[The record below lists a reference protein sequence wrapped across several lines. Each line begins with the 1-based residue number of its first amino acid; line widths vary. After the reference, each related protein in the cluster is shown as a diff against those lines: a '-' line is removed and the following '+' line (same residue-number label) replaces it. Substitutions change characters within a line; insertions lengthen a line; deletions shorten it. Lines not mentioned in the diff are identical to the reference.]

1 MRSIR
6 WTILLITGVLIFVLA
21 LAISLYAGITQR
33 NSAIEAAKLEAQA
46 MAESHAAAINAELEV
61 AMDTARTLA
70 QSLEGIKD
78 SGLQINRA
86 AVDTMLI
93 RVLQENPSFLGT
105 YTAWEPNTFDG
116 LDEQYVN
123 QPGSDAS
130 GRYIPYW
137 VRSGGKII
145 VEPLIDY
152 EVEGAGDYYQIPKK
166 TGKEALIDPYWYE
179 IDGKQV
185 LLCSMVVPLHINMIA
200 PVKAENQF
208 AGITGVDIG
217 LDFLQQ
223 QTDNFNEFNGKAK
236 MIIFSNN
243 GTIAGMTGKPE
254 LVGKSIDA
262 VHADWQEDLE
272 YIQKGE
278 TITQEDEGNIM
289 VLVPIRVG
297 QTTTPWAVN
306 VLIPMDEITRP
317 ANASMLR
324 MFLISAVLMLVA
336 LGVIWFFSG
345 QIANPIKTIAWGA
358 RLLSQGDANVTGI
371 DRKVIQRINSRK
383 DELGDTGK
391 AFSALIAYFNEMA
404 NQANAIADG
413 DLRASVKPK
422 GETDLL
428 GNAFVRM
435 VAGLRNAITNV
446 QSNAAQ
452 VNQASEQL
460 ASAANQAGQATT
472 QISTTIQ
479 QVARGTSQQSE
490 SVNAT
495 AASVEQMSRAIQGVA
510 KGAQEQ
516 AAAVANASTITA
528 QLSTLI
534 AQVAGNAEAV
544 LNQASSAADAARSG
558 AKTVEATLNGMRS
571 IQNKVGLSAAKV
583 QEMGSRSEQVGVIL
597 TTIEDIASQTNL
609 LALNAAIE
617 AARAGEAGKGFAVV
631 ADEVR
636 KLAERSANATREI
649 GDLIKAIQHS
659 VADAVSAMNDGA
671 KEVENG
677 VSLAGSSGQALSA
690 ILQAAEAVNQQARQA
705 AEASKRMAD
714 SANQLVSSVDSVSAV
729 VEENTAATEEMAAS
743 SSEVT
748 RAIENIASISE
759 ENSAAVEE
767 VSASTEEMAAQ
778 VEEVTASASA
788 LADLARSLQQ
798 VVNQFRLS

>member
-1 MRSIR
+1 MSVVPPKIDERQEHHISFFHSIKGQL
-6 WTILLITGVLIFVLA
+6 ILAFLAFALTPFILYALLSNIQSQKALEQSIHANFAIQADMVTNYVDEYLHQNLLDIQTLAGTNRVASMDPQKVQEAVEQYFKLWGKYETMFVTDTNGTTVGCSDGKTYELGERAYIKLA
-21 LAISLYAGITQR
+21 LQGKVNIS
-33 NSAIEAAKLEAQA
+33 
-46 MAESHAAAINAELEV
+46 
-61 AMDTARTLA
+61 
-70 QSLEGIKD
+70 
-78 SGLQINRA
+78 
-86 AVDTMLI
+86 
-93 RVLQENPSFLGT
+93 
-105 YTAWEPNTFDG
+105 
-116 LDEQYVN
+116 
-123 QPGSDAS
+123 
-130 GRYIPYW
+130 
-137 VRSGGKII
+137 
-145 VEPLIDY
+145 EPLISKASGNVIFVVAAPVYRDG
-152 EVEGAGDYYQIPKK
+152 EIVGVAGATIPTVKFSELLQASQLGK
-166 TGKEALIDPYWYE
+166 TGEAYLINREGYAITPSRFEDDLKKEGLIKERTELELKIDTLASQNITAGKKGEAEYINHRGIKVLGAYQPLQNTDWGVIIEQDRAEAFASLSRLIQISFLIAALALIA
-179 IDGKQV
+179 I
-185 LLCSMVVPLHINMIA
+185 
-200 PVKAENQF
+200 
-208 AGITGVDIG
+208 
-217 LDFLQQ
+217 
-223 QTDNFNEFNGKAK
+223 
-236 MIIFSNN
+236 
-243 GTIAGMTGKPE
+243 
-254 LVGKSIDA
+254 LV
-262 VHADWQEDLE
+262 
-272 YIQKGE
+272 
-278 TITQEDEGNIM
+278 
-289 VLVPIRVG
+289 
-297 QTTTPWAVN
+297 
-306 VLIPMDEITRP
+306 
-317 ANASMLR
+317 
-324 MFLISAVLMLVA
+324 
-336 LGVIWFFSG
+336 SG
-345 QIANPIKTIAWGA
+345 YLIANNISTPIQLMTNGMVSLA
-358 RLLSQGDANVTGI
+358 RGEILHQTNA
-371 DRKVIQRINSRK
+371 KVKQRILNRK
-383 DELGDTGK
+383 DELGSLGRSITSLEGY
-391 AFSALIAYFNEMA
+391 FEEMSRIAEK
-404 NQANAIADG
+404 IAAG
-413 DLRASVKPK
+413 DLTVKANPRSAN
-422 GETDLL
+422 DLF
-428 GNAFVRM
+428 GNAFVKM
-435 VAGLRNAITNV
+435 IDGLRRSITQV
-446 QSNAAQ
+446 RDNAAQ